1 MGAVRTPA
9 LSGEAGAPGSSPQ
22 LRSSEDFKT
31 DMLSQYVPI
40 VVLFL
45 IALGFGS
52 VILLL
57 THLIG
62 PRRPNPV
69 KLSPYES
76 GVPPQGDARL
86 RFSVKFY
93 LIAMLFILFDIE
105 VVFLYPWAVVY
116 KELLSQG
123 ISVLTWVLVF
133 LGILELGLLY
143 LWRKG
148 GLEWD

>member
-1 MGAVRTPA
+1 MARRLKARRPTDTGT
-9 LSGEAGAPGSSPQ
+9 LHTGGS
-22 LRSSEDFKT
+22 LA
-31 DMLSQYVPI
+31 DMLSQYIPI
-40 VVLFL
+40 LLLFI
-45 IALGFGS
+45 IAVGVGGG
-52 VILLL
+52 ILLL
-57 THLIG
+57 THLTG
-62 PRRPNPV
+62 PRKPNPI

-105 VVFLYPWAVVY
+105 VVFLYPWAVVF
-116 KELLSQG
+116 KELLADG
-123 ISVLTWVLVF
+123 VSVLTWVLVF
-133 LGILELGLLY
+133 LGVLELGLLY